1 MSNRNE
7 AKQLLRQY
15 LIARIP
21 FIVLQTIEV
30 PRALKLLREVALELS
45 REHWLDQQSFFAH
58 TLSKGVYELCT
69 NRSVEENA
77 KSVLG
82 AGDFFIGRMRQEQ
95 REYQTLILTEIP
107 VRQGHRCQLG
117 TAPVPAGFRH
127 GPGQLCGPVGT
138 AAAGCFDHRRE
149 RVPLHPVDRR
159 NRKGPVRGRQQ

>member
-30 PRALKLLREVALELS
+30 PRALELS

-58 TLSKGVYELCT
+58 TLSKGGYELCT

-138 AAAGCFDHRRE
+138 AAPGRTDHGGTG
-149 RVPLHPVDRR
+149 VSLHPVDR
-159 NRKGPVRGRQQ
+159 

>member
-30 PRALKLLREVALELS
+30 PRALELLREVALELS

-117 TAPVPAGFRH
+117 TDPVPAGFRH

-138 AAAGCFDHRRE
+138 AAPGRPGHGGTG
-149 RVPLHPVDRR
+149 VSLHPVDR
-159 NRKGPVRGRQQ
+159 

>member
-30 PRALKLLREVALELS
+30 PRALELLREVALELS

-117 TAPVPAGFRH
+117 TAPVPAGFCH

-138 AAAGCFDHRRE
+138 AAPGRPGHGGTG
-149 RVPLHPVDRR
+149 VSLHPVDR
-159 NRKGPVRGRQQ
+159 

>member
-30 PRALKLLREVALELS
+30 PRALELS

-95 REYQTLILTEIP
+95 REYQTLILTEIL

-138 AAAGCFDHRRE
+138 AAPGRPGHGGTG
-149 RVPLHPVDRR
+149 VSLHPVDR
-159 NRKGPVRGRQQ
+159 